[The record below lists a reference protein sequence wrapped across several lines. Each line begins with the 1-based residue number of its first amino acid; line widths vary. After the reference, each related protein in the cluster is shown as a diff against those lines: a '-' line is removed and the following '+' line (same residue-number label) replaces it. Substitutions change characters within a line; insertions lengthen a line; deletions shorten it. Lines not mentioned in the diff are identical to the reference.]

1 MDRISVPLGRCACF
15 ASICLSVWIQR
26 WVNPVRLCNL
36 DNCCGTK
43 WREYMGISH
52 AQLVFKYFQQ
62 QCFRGFLELGIL
74 TAAKQ
79 GLMCQ
84 PLTGRSSGRRRFLK
98 LGEVWESFAGNQFSL
113 NYQILLHFLVSRT
126 VLMKVA
132 TSLANQNPF
141 YWWNRRGTMPH
152 FWNYEINSEKLP
164 GAHGKKYP
172 YTIPWAEYGALVHK
186 PRCALLRTTTRSACS
201 SWLAPKRICSQR
213 RLAPLFWSVGSGLS
227 PLVLV

>member
-1 MDRISVPLGRCACF
+1 MPLGRCACF

-141 YWWNRRGTMPH
+141 IDGIEGEPCPTFGTMKLTLQNCPGLM
-152 FWNYEINSEKLP
+152 EKSIPTQFP
-164 GAHGKKYP
+164 GQN
-172 YTIPWAEYGALVHK
+172 T
-186 PRCALLRTTTRSACS
+186 
-201 SWLAPKRICSQR
+201 
-213 RLAPLFWSVGSGLS
+213 
-227 PLVLV
+227 VL

>member
-1 MDRISVPLGRCACF
+1 
-15 ASICLSVWIQR
+15 
-26 WVNPVRLCNL
+26 
-36 DNCCGTK
+36 
-43 WREYMGISH
+43 
-52 AQLVFKYFQQ
+52 
-62 QCFRGFLELGIL
+62 
-74 TAAKQ
+74 
-79 GLMCQ
+79 
-84 PLTGRSSGRRRFLK
+84 
-98 LGEVWESFAGNQFSL
+98 
-113 NYQILLHFLVSRT
+113 
-126 VLMKVA
+126 MKVA

-141 YWWNRRGTMPH
+141 IDGIEGEPCPTFGT
-152 FWNYEINSEKLP
+152 EINSEKLP